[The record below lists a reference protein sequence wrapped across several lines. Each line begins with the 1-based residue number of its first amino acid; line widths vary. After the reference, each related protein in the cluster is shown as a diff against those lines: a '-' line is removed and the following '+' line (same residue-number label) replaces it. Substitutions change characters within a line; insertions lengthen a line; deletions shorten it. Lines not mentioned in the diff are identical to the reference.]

1 MKFTIAIPAY
11 KATFLKECI
20 ESVLDQSYT
29 DFELLILNDASP
41 ENIKSIVDQFS
52 DSRINF
58 YENEKNVGS
67 VHVVDNWNKC
77 LNLAKGEYIICM
89 GDDDK
94 ITSNCLE
101 EYDRLISKY
110 PKYKVFHARTEIID
124 EESNFSS
131 LQEARPEIES
141 VYSMIWHRWKGRE
154 QFIGD
159 FLFHTETLI
168 NDGGFFKLP
177 LAWGSDDI
185 TGFIAAS
192 HEGIINSQKI
202 LFHYRINKST
212 ITNSGSVK
220 EKIKAIDLE
229 EKWLIEFLK
238 IIPVCDL
245 DKKFRILLL
254 KEKNKYLIK
263 KKMLT
268 IKFDLLS
275 KGTTRI
281 LYWILKRKQYGI
293 SIKLIIGAY
302 IDFLKSKNYN

>member
-20 ESVLDQSYT
+20 ESVLNQSFS

-41 ENIKSIVDQFS
+41 ENIKNIVDQFS
-52 DSRINF
+52 DSRIKY

-77 LNLAKGEYIICM
+77 LNLANGKYIICM

-94 ITSNCLE
+94 LTRHCLR
-101 EYDRLISKY
+101 EYESLISKY

-124 EESNFSS
+124 EESNFLS

-159 FLFHTETLI
+159 FLFHTDTLK
-168 NDGGFFKLP
+168 NDGGFFNLP
-177 LAWGSDDI
+177 LAWGADDI

-192 HEGIINSQKI
+192 HEGIVNSQNI
-202 LFHYRINKST
+202 LFLYRINKST
-212 ITNSGSVK
+212 ITNNGSVK
-220 EKIKAIDLE
+220 QKIKAIDLE
-229 EKWLIEFLK
+229 EKWLNKFLK
-238 IIPVCDL
+238 IIPTCDL

-275 KGTTRI
+275 KGSTRI

-302 IDFLKSKNYN
+302 IDFFKSKNYN